1 MNPGDRAEAVRLE
14 IGDWQK
20 RHGLSDQDPLM
31 AVVEVVELLFG
42 SLDKGAVCHSQKI
55 LQELCESVELL
66 NQRSNALSK
75 QIGALAASAR
85 SQEEWES
92 KSNGGLS
99 LLLGALLFG
108 AGIVLG
114 RWWG

>member
-1 MNPGDRAEAVRLE
+1 MNPGDRPEAVRLA

-20 RHGLSDQDPLM
+20 RHGLSDQDPLL
-31 AVVEVVELLFG
+31 AVLELFELVVSSIG
-42 SLDKGAVCHSQKI
+42 KGDVCHSQKI
-55 LQELCESVELL
+55 LQELCGSVELL

-75 QIGALAASAR
+75 QIGAIAASAR
-85 SQEEWES
+85 SQEESES
-92 KSNGGLS
+92 KSSGGLS

-114 RWWG
+114 RW